1 MSNTFRD
8 NEGRQWAIKINVAT
22 IKRVRDKLKI
32 NLLELML
39 PNNTLE
45 VRLADPCL
53 LVDILYLLCKEQAEA
68 IGISDTDF
76 GIAQTMDGIE
86 QAWIGV
92 LEGLVLFSPSGL
104 RPAHQKVLE
113 KAKQFQAMA
122 EAKIKAMVETLE
134 FDQMLDQGIN
144 RILNRQEKLPINSTG
159 DVSNSPEPLELNQDT
174 IPLPP

>member
-1 MSNTFRD
+1 MKFQDKN
-8 NEGRQWAIKINVAT
+8 GRSWEPEINVVT
-22 IKRVRDKLKI
+22 IGRVRDKLKI

-45 VRLADPCL
+45 SRLADPCL

-86 QAWIGV
+86 QAWLGV

-104 RPAHQKVLE
+104 RPAHQKVLA

-122 EAKIKAMVETLE
+122 EAKIKAMVETPE

-144 RILNRQEKLPINSTG
+144 RILSRQEKLPINSTG
-159 DVSNSPEPLELNQDT
+159 DVSNSPALSASNQDT
-174 IPLPP
+174 TPLPP

>member
-1 MSNTFRD
+1 VKFQDKN
-8 NEGRQWAIKINVAT
+8 GRSWEPEINVVT
-22 IKRVRDKLKI
+22 IGRVRDKLKI

-45 VRLADPCL
+45 ARLADPCL

-86 QAWIGV
+86 QAWLGV

-113 KAKQFQAMA
+113 KAKKFQAMA
-122 EAKIKAMVETLE
+122 EAKIKTMVETPE
-134 FDQMLDQGIN
+134 FDLMLDQGIN
-144 RILNRQEKLPINSTG
+144 RILNRQEKSPINSTG
-159 DVSNSPEPLELNQDT
+159 DALNSPALSASNQDA